1 MPLFVRESSCIRAC
15 ILHVFPYLRKEADDV
30 NYSDLPFS
38 VHFDETK
45 TAQVKKQMDLTLRYW
60 SPTRSEVIVTFYTS
74 LFFGHAEADKVMSRM
89 IEQFH
94 EENSPVDKL
103 ITLVRDGPNV
113 NKAIIRKIELTIED
127 EHPEFKGFV
136 DLGSCVL
143 HVVHNGFG
151 KGLEMY
157 DKGIDQLCFHLH
169 AIFTYSAARREDYQ
183 QLQANLKADIETFQQ
198 HTKVL
203 WLSIGPAI
211 HRVLEQWDTI
221 YHFIK
226 DLEKD
231 NTRKSKSIN
240 FKRAA
245 ALLATGERNVTRVML
260 EFLRSTAPLSLK
272 SSKLCLQTSG
282 PSVHVVYDAMRLTLL
297 KLMRR
302 FVQADQLKDVH
313 GSALQSVSCEG
324 IKDQLPDG
332 ELVIGDN
339 TRKYLALLKP
349 DKQKA
354 ALLGMRAFFGGSR
367 ITLTSQIT
375 S

>member
-1 MPLFVRESSCIRAC
+1 MR
-15 ILHVFPYLRKEADDV
+15 VFPYLRKEVVDDV
-30 NYSDLPFS
+30 NKSDLPFS
-38 VHFDETK
+38 MHFDETT
-45 TAQVKKQMDLTLRYW
+45 TAQVKKQMDLTLSYW
-60 SPTRSEVIVTFYTS
+60 LPTHNAVIVTFYTS
-74 LFFGHAEADKVMSRM
+74 LFFGHAEADKVVSRM

-94 EENSPVDKL
+94 EDNISVDKL
-103 ITLVRDGPNV
+103 ITLVRDRPNV
-113 NKAIIRKIELTIED
+113 NKAIMRKIEQTIKD

-157 DKGIDQLCFHLH
+157 GKDIDQLCLDLH
-169 AIFTYSAARREDYQ
+169 AIFKYSAARREDYQ
-183 QLQANLKADIETFQQ
+183 QLQANLGTDIETFQQ

-211 HRVLEQWDTI
+211 RRVLEQWDTI
-221 YHFIK
+221 YQFIK

-260 EFLRSTAPLSLK
+260 EFLRSTVPVFEEFLTA
-272 SSKLCLQTSG
+272 LQTSG
-282 PSVHVVYDAMRLTLL
+282 PTVHVVYDAMRLTLL

-302 FVQADQLKDVH
+302 FVQ
-313 GSALQSVSCEG
+313 
-324 IKDQLPDG
+324 
-332 ELVIGDN
+332 VIN
-339 TRKYLALLKP
+339 
-349 DKQKA
+349 
-354 ALLGMRAFFGGSR
+354 
-367 ITLTSQIT
+367 
-375 S
+375 